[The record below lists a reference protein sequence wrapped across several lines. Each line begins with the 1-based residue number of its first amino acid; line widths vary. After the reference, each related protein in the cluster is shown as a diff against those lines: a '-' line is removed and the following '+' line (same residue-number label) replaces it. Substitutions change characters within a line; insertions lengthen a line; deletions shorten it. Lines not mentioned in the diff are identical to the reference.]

1 MAYPND
7 GRCEAANGDKYKD
20 EWYYDAADVD
30 KYSTDWYCDCNRCG
44 SRVHVVEIVNI
55 AAVYY
60 CPDCASRME
69 PEMVNSLL
77 ERDGHGGRFMKVV
90 GIY

>member
-7 GRCEAANGDKYKD
+7 GRCEAATGDKYKD

-60 CPDCASRME
+60 CPDCVSRME
-69 PEMVNSLL
+69 PKMVNNLL
-77 ERDGHGGRFMKVV
+77 LRDGHGGRFVKVV

>member
-7 GRCEAANGDKYKD
+7 GRDGDKHSDK
-20 EWYYDAADVD
+20 WYYDAADCG
-30 KYSTDWYCDCNRCG
+30 KYEEDWYCDCNRCG
-44 SRVHVVEIVNI
+44 SRVHVVKMVNI
-55 AAVYY
+55 AAAYY

-69 PEMVNSLL
+69 TKLVNNLL